1 MPTHSNGSGC
11 VPISP
16 PWQPRGLCPPTVHTR
31 DGGTVGA
38 HSRGCGI
45 APGATTLPPPCR
57 QPPPGCHIPPEAASL
72 LATLTPP
79 LPAVLP
85 ALLRCPRPAHVCMHV
100 RAACSPPAF
109 CTGGLHFSPELFAFC
124 TEAGAVAF
132 STGDVSVLHRWAV
145 ASHTRGVSILHWRGR
160 LHFLPGMLA
169 FCTSGVVHFA
179 LGVADAFCTRNTC
192 ILYLWALHFAPGM
205 LAFCTGSS
213 CILHQGR
220 LLAFCTRDAC
230 LLFAPGTLAFCTRD
244 ACFLHQGC
252 LLFALVAVAS
262 CTRDTLLF
270 APGTL
275 AFCTG
280 SSCIL
285 HQGRLYF
292 APMGFAFCTRNACI
306 LHRRALHF
314 APGMLCILHWLFA
327 GWTSCLLPNP
337 QAKHV
342 LLLQH
347 PHAATLRSQPG

>member
-16 PWQPRGLCPPTVHTR
+16 PWQPRGLRPPAVHTR
-31 DGGTVGA
+31 DGGTAGA

-45 APGATTLPPPCR
+45 APGATPLPPPCR

-220 LLAFCTRDAC
+220 L
-230 LLFAPGTLAFCTRD
+230 
-244 ACFLHQGC
+244 
-252 LLFALVAVAS
+252 
-262 CTRDTLLF
+262 
-270 APGTL
+270 
-275 AFCTG
+275 
-280 SSCIL
+280 
-285 HQGRLYF
+285 YF